1 MATVSGIR
9 GRFFATLLAKALE
22 HYNRHEVTIN
32 AVLSNVAKAA
42 IATLIA
48 ELPNIITALN
58 PPGPQ

>member
-1 MATVSGIR
+1 MATVTGIR
-9 GRFFATLLAKALE
+9 GRFFATLLQKALE

-32 AVLSNVAKAA
+32 VVLSAAAKAA
-42 IATLIA
+42 ITTLIA